1 MTPAQPPPEL
11 TPAATVFAGLAAGF
25 AHMALALS
33 LLASMGATLAAYALG
48 ALLAYGVFFALLTPR
63 LGGTPAQRLGFVR
76 PSWRSALACVLLI
89 ASVLLTSELDN
100 LVRWFFPL
108 PEAIRQALGTP
119 RASLDT
125 STALREAVELVLVQV
140 AVFPLIYE
148 VFYRGIVQPVLV
160 ARLGPV
166 RGVLLTAAVEATS
179 ALANPLFLWAWPVV
193 AARGA
198 LLGTLRHCSG
208 SLIPALALH
217 ALMGAVEVAAQ
228 FELFGIAGFD
238 DLGAAHTPA
247 VWLGAA
253 AVPTALGLWLCRR
266 LLLERRAADA

>member
-1 MTPAQPPPEL
+1 MRGSEPSPEL
-11 TPAATVFAGLAAGF
+11 TPAAAVFAGLAAGF

-33 LLASMGATLAAYALG
+33 LLASVGATLAAYALG

-63 LGGTPAQRLGFVR
+63 LGVTPARRLGFVR
-76 PSWRSALACVLLI
+76 PARRSALACVLLL

-100 LVRWFFPL
+100 LVRWLFPL
-108 PEAIRQALGTP
+108 PDVIRQALAAP
-119 RASLDT
+119 RAVLSAG
-125 STALREAVELVLVQV
+125 TALREGVELVLVQV

-148 VFYRGIVQPVLV
+148 IFYRGIVQPVLV

-166 RGVLLTAAVEATS
+166 RGVLLTAAVEASS

-217 ALMGAVEVAAQ
+217 ALIGAVEVAAQ

-238 DLGAAHTPA
+238 DLGAAHTPVA
-247 VWLGAA
+247 WLGAA

-266 LLLERRAADA
+266 LLLERRAAGA